1 MFLIGDFSNALE
13 TNIYS
18 GHLGVA
24 NGLSVPAGWSTP
36 LVLDLTLSRRYF
48 RPAHGTTRVVWD
60 EPLHLTEPSGQANC
74 RICGK
79 SFCRACNKT
88 ACPKYSPSVIVS

>member
-1 MFLIGDFSNALE
+1 MLLIGDFFNALK

-36 LVLDLTLSRRYF
+36 LVLDLTMSRRYF
-48 RPAHGTTRVVWD
+48 RPGHGTIRVVG
-60 EPLHLTEPSGQANC
+60 L
-74 RICGK
+74 
-79 SFCRACNKT
+79 
-88 ACPKYSPSVIVS
+88 